1 MYYRRT
7 PACRVSYVNYLSAN
21 DEFGEMYYTNIYING
36 RPYYNITFSIEHG
49 KIKICWGEDGE
60 PCELIEKAVEYLAD
74 TIIERARKAKWAYN
88 HRKGAMPSPDPVKI
102 AFVR

>member
-7 PACRVSYVNYLSAN
+7 PTYRVSYVNYLSAN
-21 DEFGEMYYTNIYING
+21 DDFGEMYYTNIYING
-36 RPYYNITFSIEHG
+36 RPYYNITFSVEHG
-49 KIKICWGEDGE
+49 KIEICWGEDGE
-60 PCELIEKAVEYLAD
+60 PCETIEKAVEYLAD
-74 TIIERARKAKWAYN
+74 TLIERARKAKWAYN